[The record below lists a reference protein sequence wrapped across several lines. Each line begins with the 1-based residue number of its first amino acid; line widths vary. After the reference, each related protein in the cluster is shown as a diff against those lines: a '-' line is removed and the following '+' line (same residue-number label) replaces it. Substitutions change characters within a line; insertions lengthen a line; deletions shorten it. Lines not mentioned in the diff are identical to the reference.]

1 MFESKDKYF
10 GRKKGKS
17 FARLEKF
24 QQYLVPPSTKF
35 FKNIQSPRLLEIGIG
50 DGEKISE
57 DAVAQ
62 KKINFIG
69 CDIFADGVLRS
80 IRNAK
85 EKKLDNLFSFHLNI
99 QDLLPYIPKNYL
111 SGVRVF
117 FPDPW
122 PKNKHKKRRTFNKSL
137 LTELVPKI
145 KKKGFLHFATD
156 HADYFLEALI
166 LAKQFNFS
174 LPQFSPETWKYNEFN
189 ALDTKFEKKALDK
202 KHKLFY
208 FSVLKNY

>member
-1 MFESKDKYF
+1 MHADAILPSKGGD
-10 GRKKGKS
+10 
-17 FARLEKF
+17 
-24 QQYLVPPSTKF
+24 
-35 FKNIQSPRLLEIGIG
+35 KNIKSPRLLEIGIG
-50 DGEKISE
+50 DGEKISA

-62 KKINFIG
+62 KQNNFIG
-69 CDIFADGVLRS
+69 CDIFADGVLRA
-80 IRNAK
+80 IRNSK
-85 EKKLDNLFSFHLNI
+85 EKNLKNLFSFHLNI
-99 QDLLPYIPKNYL
+99 QDLLPHIPKNYL

-122 PKNKHKKRRTFNKSL
+122 PKNKHKKRRTFNQSL
-137 LTELVPKI
+137 LIDLVPKI

-166 LAKQFNFS
+166 LVKKFNFS
-174 LPQFSPETWKYNEFN
+174 LPQFTPETWKYNEIN

-208 FSVLKNY
+208 FIVLKNY